1 MYSKEA
7 DASGCTAGRVIQ
19 GTAMYNLLQLQY
31 LFKEKNIGPRQNKAA
46 FFNEALIIFFSLHV
60 FLLYLQEKLTEVIF

>member
-31 LFKEKNIGPRQNKAA
+31 LFKEKNIGSCQNKAA
-46 FFNEALIIFFSLHV
+46 FF
-60 FLLYLQEKLTEVIF
+60 